1 MINLSSNDLADQ
13 DVESLLPERSF
24 TLAKRHF
31 NTGSQAQ
38 ADSVKSI
45 RSGYG
50 QD

>member
-1 MINLSSNDLADQ
+1 MIHLSSNDLADQ
-13 DVESLLPERSF
+13 GVESLLPERCF
-24 TLAKRHF
+24 TLAKRHL